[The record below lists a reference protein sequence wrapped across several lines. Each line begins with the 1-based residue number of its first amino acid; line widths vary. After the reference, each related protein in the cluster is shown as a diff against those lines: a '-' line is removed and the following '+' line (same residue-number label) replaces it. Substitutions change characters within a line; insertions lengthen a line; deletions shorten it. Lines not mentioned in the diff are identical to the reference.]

1 MKKTYMQPNS
11 KVVLVK
17 MENQLLENSLN
28 DNKSGNDDLAKD
40 DMYDMFDKE
49 GVFGW

>member
-11 KVVLVK
+11 KVVLVR
-17 MENQLLENSLN
+17 MDNLLLEGSLN

-40 DMYDMFDKE
+40 DLFEKD
-49 GVFGW
+49 GAFGW